1 MTDLGTKVHPT
12 SRKWVRR
19 PKGVVMVLIQ
29 CLLVYG
35 ALVLLAYLFQ
45 DRLIY
50 LPDRISLQQATQKA
64 RGVGLQ
70 PWPENSGAYRGLI
83 PINLPEMVR
92 GTVMV
97 FHGNAGD
104 ASDRAYYVEA
114 LKRLGYRVV
123 LAEYPGYG
131 ARSGR
136 PGEASLVVDGRK
148 TVAMALAEFG
158 RPLFVWGE
166 SLGCGVA
173 SAVAADQNLAVE
185 GAILLTPWD
194 CLPNT
199 AQAHYRFLP
208 ARWLVRDS
216 YDNIT
221 NLRDFP
227 GPVAVLMADH
237 DEIIPNRLTTRLYQ
251 SISATKRLWVFPNAG
266 HNSWPIAPTSSWW
279 EEVMK
284 FVAAG
289 RATRS

>member
-1 MTDLGTKVHPT
+1 MTDLETKVHPT
-12 SRKWVRR
+12 SRKWWWR
-19 PKGVVMVLIQ
+19 PKGVVMVFMQ

-35 ALVLLAYLFQ
+35 ALLLLAYLFQ

-50 LPDRISLQQATQKA
+50 LPDRISLKQATQEA
-64 RGVGLQ
+64 RGAGLQ
-70 PWPENSGAYRGLI
+70 PWPENSEAYRGLI
-83 PINLPEMVR
+83 PINRPQAVR

-104 ASDRAYYVEA
+104 ASDRLYYVEA
-114 LKRLGYRVV
+114 LQRLGYRAILV
-123 LAEYPGYG
+123 EYPGYG
-131 ARSGR
+131 ARSGK
-136 PGEASLVVDGRK
+136 PGEAALVADGRK
-148 TVAMALAEFG
+148 TVALALAEFG
-158 RPLFVWGE
+158 RPLYVWGE

-173 SAVAADQNLAVE
+173 CAVAADQNLAVD

-194 CLPNT
+194 CLPST

-216 YDNIT
+216 YDNIM
-221 NLRDFP
+221 NLRHFP

-279 EEVMK
+279 DEVMK

-289 RATRS
+289 NTARL